1 MGFLEFD
8 FQKANAQIEEL
19 EQIAADL
26 EKLVSSRY
34 EESMQQLGGAWKGAR
49 SGSVYE
55 KGVQASGE
63 DGALGRGLCAARR
76 RSSGNVTRQV
86 RLAEERAAQIAAE
99 RES

>member
-34 EESMQQLGGAWKGAR
+34 EESMQQLGGAWKGAGAEAYMR
-49 SGSVYE
+49 KAS
-55 KGVQASGE
+55 QASGE
-63 DGALGRGLCAARR
+63 DGALGRGMCAARR
-76 RSSGNVTRQV
+76 RSSGM
-86 RLAEERAAQIAAE
+86 
-99 RES
+99 

>member
-34 EESMQQLGGAWKGAR
+34 EESMQQLGGAWK
-49 SGSVYE
+49 
-55 KGVQASGE
+55 
-63 DGALGRGLCAARR
+63 
-76 RSSGNVTRQV
+76 
-86 RLAEERAAQIAAE
+86 
-99 RES
+99 

>member
-34 EESMQQLGGAWKGAR
+34 EESMQQLGGAWKGAGAEAYMR
-49 SGSVYE
+49 KASRLQE
-55 KGVQASGE
+55 KME
-63 DGALGRGLCAARR
+63 
-76 RSSGNVTRQV
+76 RSSGDVRSTAEVFRNVTRQV
-86 RLAEERAAQIAAE
+86 RLAEELAAQIAAE

>member
-34 EESMQQLGGAWKGAR
+34 EESMQQLGGAWEGAGAEAYMRKASRLQEKMER
-49 SGSVYE
+49 SAGDV
-55 KGVQASGE
+55 
-63 DGALGRGLCAARR
+63 
-76 RSSGNVTRQV
+76 RSTAEIFRNVTRQV